1 MEELLFALIVGA
13 GMGWM
18 VAGRVK
24 KDEPDMY
31 KTIGIIAGVIAT
43 AVVWLVAVFVW

>member
-31 KTIGIIAGVIAT
+31 KTIGIIAGVIVT